1 MTGWIIAGSIIAAI
15 LALLLSP
22 VRLRFEYSDELRL
35 KISWLFLTFVR
46 IPPKTKKQARR
57 DKKAEKDAKAAAISA
72 ADEEEKLSGES
83 PTSGGGGS
91 GGSSTA
97 PAREKPEKSRKE
109 KRKGS
114 GGAGGQKL
122 TLKDI
127 LELVKLVWDSLG
139 KPLKRLLR
147 GTRIYGFRLYIV
159 CGGEDAAE
167 AALNFGRTNIAA
179 GAALA
184 FLDGCFTLKQP
195 DMNVTCDFRSEETL
209 MECSF
214 HARLTV
220 ISALAFLLWALGR
233 LVKNYLHRSEAAA
246 AVDKLR
252 NR

>member
-1 MTGWIIAGSIIAAI
+1 MTGWIIAGCIIAAI

-72 ADEEEKLSGES
+72 ADEEKKVSGES
-83 PTSGGGGS
+83 HS
-91 GGSSTA
+91 GGSSSA
-97 PAREKPEKSRKE
+97 PAREKPEKPRKE

-114 GGAGGQKL
+114 GGAGGQKM

-195 DMNVTCDFRSEETL
+195 DMNITCDFRSEETL